1 MTLLF
6 LVSFAYA
13 FTANGED
20 IVSEYEGPRLKR
32 GKNWEEGIEMC
43 NASHMTEFFTATKR
57 IIPLDV
63 LQKAIAE
70 AMRKEYCLGFTDLEI
85 KMEIINLIVL
95 ALFGMEVK
103 ESIYETNVKNS
114 GKFLKKIIKIGCIK
128 KYQTKLTKLMTWRTS
143 YNGRKTCM
151 SCMRKPGMR
160 LRPGKL

>member
-1 MTLLF
+1 MKIMTLLF

-43 NASHMTEFFTATKR
+43 NAAHMTEFFTATKR

-70 AMRKEYCLGFTDLEI
+70 AMRKEYCLGFYGSGDKDGNHKFNCFGVVWNGGKRINLRNECKKQWEISKENYKDWLYKKVPDKIDETNDLEDFI
-85 KMEIINLIVL
+85 
-95 ALFGMEVK
+95 
-103 ESIYETNVKNS
+103 
-114 GKFLKKIIKIGCIK
+114 
-128 KYQTKLTKLMTWRTS
+128 
-143 YNGRKTCM
+143 
-151 SCMRKPGMR
+151 
-160 LRPGKL
+160 